1 MSQAES
7 VLSGPLA
14 AQREALDRNE
24 ITASELV
31 EASLAAIERHAS
43 LALVPTRQDE
53 TARRDAEEASRRIAA
68 GRSRGIL
75 DGIPVVLKHNI
86 LQKGESATCASRIL
100 ENFVSP
106 YDATVVE
113 RLRAAGAVFVGRAN
127 MDEFAMGSSTES
139 SIYGPSRNPWDRE
152 RSCGG
157 SSGGSAGAVAAG
169 IAPLALGSDTGG
181 SIRQPASFCGVVG
194 FKPSYGRVSRW
205 GLVAFA
211 SSLDQIGPFARSV
224 ADCAVLFEQMAGHDA
239 RDSTSLPQPAPKVCE
254 RLDGD
259 VAGLTIGLP
268 REYFVEAGVD
278 PGVLAR
284 VREAIAVL
292 EGAGAKFVEVSLPH
306 TAHTI
311 ATYYLIA
318 TAEASSNLARFDGV
332 RYGRRAKDAVDLQD
346 LYRRSRSEGFGA
358 EVKRRIL
365 LGTYVL
371 SAGYYDAYYGKA
383 QRVRTLIRRDFD
395 EAFRGCDVILT
406 PTAPE
411 TAFRLGEKSG
421 DPLAM
426 YLSDVYTVSANLA
439 GLPALSLPCGLADG
453 LPVGLQLLG
462 KPLDETTLMRVGD
475 AFERRTPHHR
485 LAPPAAS
492 AASAERGA

>member
-1 MSQAES
+1 
-7 VLSGPLA
+7 
-14 AQREALDRNE
+14 
-24 ITASELV
+24 
-31 EASLAAIERHAS
+31 
-43 LALVPTRQDE
+43 
-53 TARRDAEEASRRIAA
+53 
-68 GRSRGIL
+68 
-75 DGIPVVLKHNI
+75 
-86 LQKGESATCASRIL
+86 
-100 ENFVSP
+100 
-106 YDATVVE
+106 
-113 RLRAAGAVFVGRAN
+113 
-127 MDEFAMGSSTES
+127 
-139 SIYGPSRNPWDRE
+139 
-152 RSCGG
+152 
-157 SSGGSAGAVAAG
+157 
-169 IAPLALGSDTGG
+169 
-181 SIRQPASFCGVVG
+181 
-194 FKPSYGRVSRW
+194 
-205 GLVAFA
+205 
-211 SSLDQIGPFARSV
+211 
-224 ADCAVLFEQMAGHDA
+224 MAGHDP

-306 TAHTI
+306 TTHTI

-383 QRVRTLIRRDFD
+383 QRVRTLIRRDFE

-462 KPLDETTLMRVGD
+462 KPLDEVTLMRVGD

-485 LAPPAAS
+485 LVPS
-492 AASAERGA
+492 AASAQGRA

>member
-1 MSQAES
+1 MSSQAETI
-7 VLSGPLA
+7 LSGTLES
-14 AQREALDRNE
+14 QREALDRSE
-24 ITASELV
+24 ITASELL
-31 EASLAAIERHAS
+31 EASLERIDRHAP
-43 LALVPTRQDE
+43 LALVVTRQDE
-53 TARRDAEEASRRIAA
+53 SARRDAAEASTRIAA
-68 GRSRGIL
+68 GRPRSVL

-86 LQKGESATCASRIL
+86 VQKGESATCGSRML

-113 RLRAAGAVFVGRAN
+113 RLRDAGAIFVGRSN

-139 SIYGPSRNPWDRE
+139 SIYGPSRNPWDPT

-194 FKPSYGRVSRW
+194 FKPSYGRVSRY

-211 SSLDQIGPFARSV
+211 SSLDQIGPFARRVS
-224 ADCAVLFEQMAGHDA
+224 DCALLFEQIAGHDG
-239 RDSTSLPQPAPKVCE
+239 RDSTSLPQPAPKLREC
-254 RLDGD
+254 LDGE
-259 VAGLTIGLP
+259 VAGMTIGLP
-268 REYFVEAGVD
+268 KEYFVAAGVE

-292 EGAGAKFVEVSLPH
+292 EGAGAKCIEVSLPH

-318 TAEASSNLARFDGV
+318 TAEASSNLARFDGI
-332 RYGRRAKDAVDLQD
+332 RYGHRAKDAVDLHD

-383 QRVRTLIRRDFD
+383 QRVRTLIRRDF
-395 EAFRGCDVILT
+395 EQAFGRCDVILT

-421 DPLAM
+421 DPMAM

-439 GLPALSLPCGLADG
+439 GLPALSLPCGLSNG

-462 KPLDETTLMRVGD
+462 RPLDEVSLLRVGD
-475 AFERRTPHHR
+475 AFERRTRHHR
-485 LAPPAAS
+485 LTPP
-492 AASAERGA
+492 EVI

>member
-1 MSQAES
+1 MSQAEK
-7 VLSGPLA
+7 VLSGSLRTL
-14 AQREALDRNE
+14 REALDRKE

-31 EASLAAIERHAS
+31 AASLARMDRGQD
-43 LALVPTRQDE
+43 LAAVVTRNDE
-53 TARRDAEEASRRIAA
+53 KALRAAEEASRRIAA
-68 GRSRGIL
+68 GQPRSIL

-86 LQKGESATCASRIL
+86 VEQGELATCSSRIL
-100 ENFVSP
+100 EHFVSP

-113 RLRAAGAVFVGRAN
+113 RLREAGAVFVGRAN

-139 SIYGPSRNPWDRE
+139 SIYGPARNPWDRE

-157 SSGGSAGAVAAG
+157 SSGGSAAAVAAG
-169 IAPLALGSDTGG
+169 FAPIALGSDTGG

-194 FKPSYGRVSRW
+194 FKPSYGRISRW
-205 GLVAFA
+205 GLIAFA
-211 SSLDQIGPFARSV
+211 SSLDQIGPFGRTVS
-224 ADCAVLFEQMAGHDA
+224 DCAAAFELMAGHDP
-239 RDSTSLPQPAPKVCE
+239 RDSTSLPEPAPKVCE

-268 REYFVEAGVD
+268 KEYFVEQGVS

-284 VREAIAVL
+284 VREAITVL
-292 EGAGAKFVEVSLPH
+292 EKAGAKIVEVSLPH
-306 TAHTI
+306 TTHTI
-311 ATYYLIA
+311 ATYYLVA
-318 TAEASSNLARFDGV
+318 TAEASSNLARYDGV
-332 RYGRRAKDAVDLQD
+332 RYGRRAKDPVDLED

-383 QRVRTLIRRDFD
+383 QRVRTLIRRDF
-395 EAFRGCDVILT
+395 EAAFGRCDVILT

-439 GLPALSLPCGLADG
+439 GLPAISLPCGLADG

-462 KPLDETTLMRVGD
+462 KPFDEATLLRVGD
-475 AFERRTPHHR
+475 AFERATPHHR
-485 LAPPAAS
+485 LAPPGVA
-492 AASAERGA
+492 

>member
-1 MSQAES
+1 MSQAEKA
-7 VLSGPLA
+7 LSGSLA
-14 AQREALDRNE
+14 EQRGALDRKE

-31 EASLAAIERHAS
+31 EASLAAIGRHAA

-53 TARRDAEEASRRIAA
+53 TARRDAEAASRRIAA
-68 GRSRGIL
+68 GQPRSAL
-75 DGIPVVLKHNI
+75 DGIPIVLKHNI
-86 LQKGESATCASRIL
+86 LQKGEGATCASRIL

-113 RLRAAGAVFVGRAN
+113 RLREAGAVFVGRAN

-139 SIYGPSRNPWDRE
+139 SIYGPSRTPWDSA

-169 IAPLALGSDTGG
+169 IAALALGSDTGG

-211 SSLDQIGPFARSV
+211 SSLDQIGPFARRVS
-224 ADCAVLFEQMAGHDA
+224 DCAVLFEQMAGHDP
-239 RDSTSLPQPAPKVCE
+239 RDSTSLPEPAPRLLD
-254 RLDGD
+254 RLDGE
-259 VAGLTIGLP
+259 VAGTRIGLP
-268 REYFVEAGVD
+268 KEYFVEGGVD

-292 EGAGAKFVEVSLPH
+292 EEAGAKCVPVSLPH

-332 RYGRRAKDAVDLQD
+332 RYGHRAKDAADLQD

-383 QRVRTLIRRDFD
+383 QRVRTLIRRDF
-395 EAFRGCDVILT
+395 ERAFADCDVILT

-439 GLPALSLPCGLADG
+439 GLPALSLPCGLANG

-462 KPLDETTLMRVGD
+462 KPLDELGVLRVAD

-485 LAPPAAS
+485 LTPPTAA
-492 AASAERGA
+492 AGRA

>member
-1 MSQAES
+1 MSQAEQA
-7 VLSGPLA
+7 LSGSLRD
-14 AQREALDRNE
+14 QREALDRGE
-24 ITASELV
+24 IGASELV
-31 EASLAAIERHAS
+31 RASLARMDARAD
-43 LALVPTRQDE
+43 LAAVVTRQDE
-53 TARRDAEEASRRIAA
+53 SALREAEAADRRLAMGERR
-68 GRSRGIL
+68 SIL

-86 LQKGESATCASRIL
+86 VEQGQLATCSSRIL
-100 ENFVSP
+100 EGFVSP

-113 RLRAAGAVFVGRAN
+113 RLRAAGAIFVGRAN
-127 MDEFAMGSSTES
+127 MDEFAMGSSTER
-139 SIYGPSRNPWDRE
+139 SIYGPARNPWDRE

-157 SSGGSAGAVAAG
+157 SSGGSAAAVAAG
-169 IAPLALGSDTGG
+169 LVPLALGSDTGG

-211 SSLDQIGPFARSV
+211 SSLDQIGPFARRV
-224 ADCAVLFEQMAGHDA
+224 EDCAAIFELTAGHDP
-239 RDSTSLPQPAPKVCE
+239 RDSTSLPEPAPRVCE

-268 REYFVEAGVD
+268 EEYFVEQGVD
-278 PGVLAR
+278 PKVLAR
-284 VREAIAVL
+284 VREALAVL
-292 EGAGAKFVEVSLPH
+292 ERSGAKCVPVSLPH

-332 RYGRRAKDAVDLQD
+332 RYGRRAEAPVDLED

-358 EVKRRIL
+358 EVKRRVL

-371 SAGYYDAYYGKA
+371 SAGYFDAYYGKA
-383 QRVRTLIRRDFD
+383 QRVRTLIRRDF
-395 EAFRGCDVILT
+395 EGAFRGCDVVVT

-411 TAFRLGEKSG
+411 TAFRLGAKSG

-439 GLPALSLPCGLADG
+439 GLPALSLPCGLANG
-453 LPVGLQLLG
+453 MPVGLQILG
-462 KPLDETTLMRVGD
+462 RPQDDATVLRVAD
-475 AFERRTPHHR
+475 AFERATDHHR
-485 LAPPAAS
+485 LAPP
-492 AASAERGA
+492 EGA

>member
-1 MSQAES
+1 MSQAEK
-7 VLSGPLA
+7 VLSGSLRTL
-14 AQREALDRNE
+14 REALDRKE
-24 ITASELV
+24 LTASELV
-31 EASLAAIERHAS
+31 EASLARMDRGKD
-43 LALVPTRQDE
+43 LAAVVTRNDE
-53 TARRDAEEASRRIAA
+53 KALRAAEEASRRIAA
-68 GRSRGIL
+68 GKPRSVL

-86 LQKGESATCASRIL
+86 VEQGELATCSSRIL

-139 SIYGPSRNPWDRE
+139 SIYGPAHNPWDPT

-157 SSGGSAGAVAAG
+157 SSGGSAAAVAAG
-169 IAPLALGSDTGG
+169 FAPIALGSDTGG

-194 FKPSYGRVSRW
+194 FKPSYGRISRW
-205 GLVAFA
+205 GLIAFA
-211 SSLDQIGPFARSV
+211 SSLDQIGPFARTVS
-224 ADCAVLFEQMAGHDA
+224 DCAAAFELMAGHDA
-239 RDSTSLPQPAPKVCE
+239 RDSTSLPEPAPKVCE
-254 RLDGD
+254 RLDGE
-259 VAGLTIGLP
+259 VAGMTIGLP
-268 REYFVEAGVD
+268 KEYFVEQGVS

-292 EGAGAKFVEVSLPH
+292 DKAGAKIVPVSLPH
-306 TAHTI
+306 TTHTI
-311 ATYYLIA
+311 ATYYLVA
-318 TAEASSNLARFDGV
+318 TAEASSNLARYDGV
-332 RYGRRAKDAVDLQD
+332 RYGRRAKDPVDLED

-383 QRVRTLIRRDFD
+383 QRVRTLIRRDF
-395 EAFRGCDVILT
+395 ELAFAQCDVILT

-439 GLPALSLPCGLADG
+439 GLPALSLPCGLSDG

-462 KPLDETTLMRVGD
+462 KPFDEASILRVGD
-475 AFERRTPHHR
+475 AFERATPHHR
-485 LAPPAAS
+485 LVPPGAAS
-492 AASAERGA
+492 

>member
-1 MSQAES
+1 MSQAETI
-7 VLSGPLA
+7 LA
-14 AQREALDRNE
+14 GSLERQREALDRSE

-31 EASLAAIERHAS
+31 QASLARMDRHAH
-43 LALVPTRQDE
+43 LAAVVTRQDE
-53 TARRDAEEASRRIAA
+53 AALRDAEAASRRIGAGAA
-68 GRSRGIL
+68 RSLI

-86 LQKGESATCASRIL
+86 VQQGELATCASRIL

-106 YDATVVE
+106 YAATVVE
-113 RLRAAGAVFVGRAN
+113 RLRAAGAVVVGRAN

-139 SIYGPSRNPWDRE
+139 SIYGPSRNPWDPE
-152 RSCGG
+152 RTCGG
-157 SSGGSAGAVAAG
+157 SSGGSAAAVAAG

-194 FKPSYGRVSRW
+194 FKPSYGRVSRF

-211 SSLDQIGPFARSV
+211 SSLDQIGPFARRVS
-224 ADCAVLFEQMAGHDA
+224 DCAALFEQIAGHDE
-239 RDSTSLPQPAPKVCE
+239 RDSTSLPQAAPKLRE

-259 VAGLTIGLP
+259 VAGMTIGLP
-268 REYFVEAGVD
+268 KEYLVEQGVD

-284 VREAIAVL
+284 VREAISVL
-292 EGAGAKFVEVSLPH
+292 EKAGAKFVEVSLPH
-306 TAHTI
+306 TSHTI

-318 TAEASSNLARFDGV
+318 TAEASSNLARYDGV
-332 RYGRRAKDAVDLQD
+332 RYGRRAKDPVDLHD
-346 LYRRSRSEGFGA
+346 LYRRSRSEGFGP

-383 QRVRTLIRRDFD
+383 QRVRTLIRRDFE
-395 EAFRGCDVILT
+395 EAFAHCDVILT

-439 GLPALSLPCGLADG
+439 GLPALSLPCGLSNG

-462 KPLDETTLMRVGD
+462 KPMDELSLLRVGD
-475 AFERRTPHHR
+475 AFERLTPHHR
-485 LAPPAAS
+485 LTPP
-492 AASAERGA
+492 EVV